1 MDPRL
6 KPEDGETRWPL
17 LLRFSRP
24 PPRLPSAYPFWT
36 LTSEMGH
43 DGAVQPVHSIF
54 LKQARVT
61 NVLRRRVDGRMV
73 TGTRPR
79 LIFGYLLL
87 LGVVA
92 VGVILGS
99 VFWLTDRLDQLE
111 RKSSESIVDLLVT
124 EKVKRMELSTADYA
138 FWNIAYEIVTA
149 RDAEEVRAQIG
160 TGATESE
167 LFDRIVLLDSEG
179 HVQQVFGADLEDDAP
194 EHFNPADIAPFL
206 ARLRETDPA
215 DYVTVSGIGMIGDV
229 HGAIAASWITP
240 DYFARLEGQSLP
252 VMVGVKLFTDDALQS
267 IARLTKGTGYAI
279 TPHAYPLREPGID
292 LSGPDG
298 TPVARLVWSHHNVGT
313 VLRTEI
319 MPGLLLVCFG
329 IFAICVFAARY
340 FHLQSKALE
349 QAKVV
354 ASTDKLTG
362 LLNRSG
368 LDEMLAS
375 STACARIAAGQVAVI
390 YLDLNDFKTL
400 NDEHGHEQGDHAL
413 KVTADRLRDA
423 VRPQDRVVRLGG
435 DEFICVIFDDVP
447 GAAAKAVSDRILIAC
462 HTPIG
467 FGEFERILAPS
478 IGVAVA
484 RTGTDW
490 QDLLKQADLAMYE
503 AKRTKQSTAVF
514 ADADQTPIAASR
526 RSEVTRAA

>member
-1 MDPRL
+1 M
-6 KPEDGETRWPL
+6 
-17 LLRFSRP
+17 
-24 PPRLPSAYPFWT
+24 
-36 LTSEMGH
+36 M
-43 DGAVQPVHSIF
+43 
-54 LKQARVT
+54 
-61 NVLRRRVDGRMV
+61 
-73 TGTRPR
+73 TGTRQR
-79 LIFGYLLL
+79 LIFGYLFL
-87 LGVVA
+87 LGIGA
-92 VGVILGS
+92 VSVILGS
-99 VFWLTDRLDQLE
+99 VYWLTDRLDQLE
-111 RKSSESIVDLLVT
+111 RNSSESIVDLLVT

-138 FWNIAYEIVTA
+138 YWDFAYEAVTA
-149 RDAEEVRAQIG
+149 RDAEKILAEIG
-160 TGATESE
+160 TGATESD
-167 LFDRIVLLDSEG
+167 LFDRIIILDGEG
-179 HVQQVFGADLEDDAP
+179 LVQQVFGADLDDNARSR
-194 EHFNPADIAPFL
+194 FNPDDIAPFL
-206 ARLRETDPA
+206 ARLRETEPA
-215 DYVTVSGIGMIGDV
+215 DYATVSGIGKIGDV

-240 DYFARLEGQSLP
+240 DYFARLAGRSLP

-279 TPHAYPLREPGID
+279 TPLEDPSTEPGVD
-292 LSGPDG
+292 LQGPDG
-298 TPVARLVWSHHNVGT
+298 KPVARLVWSHQNVGT

-349 QAKVV
+349 QARVV

-368 LDEMLAS
+368 LDGVLSS
-375 STACARIAAGQVAVI
+375 STARARIAAGQVAVI

-400 NDEHGHEQGDHAL
+400 NDEHGHEQGDRAL
-413 KVTADRLRDA
+413 VVTADRLRDA
-423 VRPQDRVVRLGG
+423 ARPQDRVVRLGG

-467 FGEFERILAPS
+467 FGGFERILAPS

-484 RTGTDW
+484 RTGMDW

-503 AKRTKQSTAVF
+503 AKRTKRSTAVF
-514 ADADQTPIAASR
+514 AVADRTPATEQR
-526 RSEVTRAA
+526 RSGMTCAA